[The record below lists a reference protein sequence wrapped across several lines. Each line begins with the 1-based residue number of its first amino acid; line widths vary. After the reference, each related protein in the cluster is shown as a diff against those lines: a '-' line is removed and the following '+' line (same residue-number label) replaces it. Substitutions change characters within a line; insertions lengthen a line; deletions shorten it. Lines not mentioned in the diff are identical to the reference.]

1 MLEYG
6 TRKEVM
12 KGTALMTCKTKGT
25 LTRADLIK
33 RKNGKI
39 VSHKKSASA
48 KKHNNNKTFL
58 LMNEARLIVSKG
70 RDEDNAADKKYL
82 AGLFTKNSA
91 INRDRS
97 KVYQQLKAERG

>member
-1 MLEYG
+1 
-6 TRKEVM
+6 
-12 KGTALMTCKTKGT
+12 
-25 LTRADLIK
+25 
-33 RKNGKI
+33 
-39 VSHKKSASA
+39 
-48 KKHNNNKTFL
+48 
-58 LMNEARLIVSKG
+58 MNEARLIVSKG